1 MGTCTRPRGGGTPP
15 TRTPWNQPPVFP
27 APPIHLGT
35 HVSPASAA
43 PGRRVLMLTQGGWAS
58 LTPTAPDSG
67 SNSPPKAGVDRILVT
82 AYRELAGAAGSEE
95 GPGSLAEQQQACGAH
110 WAPPQLPPVSARWP
124 PQGPQVSPGA
134 RTVEVSSTHARHGQE
149 RRAQAWWTRVP
160 GCPDR
165 VAQSRQL
172 EIPERVLSG
181 PAGEKPLI

>member
-1 MGTCTRPRGGGTPP
+1 
-15 TRTPWNQPPVFP
+15 
-27 APPIHLGT
+27 
-35 HVSPASAA
+35 
-43 PGRRVLMLTQGGWAS
+43 MLTQGGWAS

-134 RTVEVSSTHARHGQE
+134 RTRPRLLA
-149 RRAQAWWTRVP
+149 
-160 GCPDR
+160 
-165 VAQSRQL
+165 
-172 EIPERVLSG
+172 LS
-181 PAGEKPLI
+181 KPLWVPARAPRAAPSVATAKTSLAPEVPEPWQPLHWGARPSFGDWKLKSSLSSQSFHRDANNPLGCK

>member
-1 MGTCTRPRGGGTPP
+1 
-15 TRTPWNQPPVFP
+15 
-27 APPIHLGT
+27 
-35 HVSPASAA
+35 
-43 PGRRVLMLTQGGWAS
+43 MLTQGGWAS